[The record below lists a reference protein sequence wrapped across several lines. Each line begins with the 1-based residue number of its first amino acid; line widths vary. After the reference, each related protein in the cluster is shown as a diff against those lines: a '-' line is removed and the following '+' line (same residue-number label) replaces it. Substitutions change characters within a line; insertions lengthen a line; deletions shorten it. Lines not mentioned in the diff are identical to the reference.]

1 MSESKPVDL
10 DVLEKEFA
18 FMASAADARAEEY
31 GREPFDRKPFK
42 DAFAELRACRAEID
56 RLKNFEAMV
65 ALAQAGDC
73 SIVTK
78 AYLTQLETQLD
89 AARRVVET
97 AQDNEAALAAVLDR
111 LRHNGW
117 EGLRVSLVAW
127 QKRLRAALADYDRL
141 SKP

>member
-1 MSESKPVDL
+1 MSAVDL
-10 DVLEKEFA
+10 KSLERDLRRVIELA
-18 FMASAADARAEEY
+18 NARIEEY
-31 GREPFDRKPFK
+31 GYGGDEFRCGHFKPLI
-42 DAFAELRACRAEID
+42 DELR
-56 RLKNFEAMV
+56 
-65 ALAQAGDC
+65 
-73 SIVTK
+73 
-78 AYLTQLETQLD
+78 